1 MVNPFSLEG
10 KNILVTGASSGIG
23 RGIAVACAQMGAR
36 IVLSGRNEERL
47 QETLSSLEGDGHV
60 VLCGDLNSED
70 TRKEIVDRMPA
81 FHGIVY
87 CAGISQI
94 QMAKF
99 MDQSSLER
107 IFQTNV
113 FSPMILN
120 ALLLRKKKIQ
130 KNSSIIFISSI
141 SGVYRSQ
148 IGEGGY
154 GATKAALTGYVK
166 SLALE
171 LAPQS
176 IRVNTILPGVVE
188 TPLLEVSNGTFGE
201 EELDALQQK
210 YPLKR
215 FGRPEDIAHCAVY
228 LLSDASN
235 WMTGSNI
242 LIDGGFTLK

>member
-1 MVNPFSLEG
+1 MENPFSLEG
-10 KNILVTGASSGIG
+10 KCILVTGASSGIG
-23 RGIAVACAQMGAR
+23 RGTAVACSKMGAKV
-36 IVLSGRNEERL
+36 VLSGRNEVRL
-47 QETLSSLEGDGHV
+47 QETLSQMEGEGHL
-60 VLCGDLNSED
+60 VLSGDLNSEEA
-70 TRKEIVDRMPA
+70 RASIVEKMPA
-81 FHGIVY
+81 LNGIVH

-99 MDQSSLER
+99 MDKSSLEG

-113 FSPMILN
+113 FSPLMLN
-120 ALLLRKKKIQ
+120 TLLLKKKKIQ

-154 GATKAALTGYVK
+154 GATKAALAGFVK

-171 LAPQS
+171 LSAQG
-176 IRVNTILPGVVE
+176 IRVNSIHPGVVE

-201 EELDALQQK
+201 EELEALRQK

-215 FGRPEDIAHCAVY
+215 FGKPEDIAYCAVY
-228 LLSDASN
+228 LLSDAAA

>member
-1 MVNPFSLEG
+1 MENPFSLEG
-10 KNILVTGASSGIG
+10 KCILVTGASSGIG
-23 RGIAVACAQMGAR
+23 QGIAVACAKMGAKV
-36 IVLSGRNEERL
+36 VLSGRNETRL
-47 QETLSSLEGDGHV
+47 QETLASLDGEGHL
-60 VLCGDLNSED
+60 VLCGDLNLED
-70 TRKEIVDRMPA
+70 TRKEIAEKIPVIN
-81 FHGIVY
+81 GIAY

-99 MDQSSLER
+99 MDLPSLEG

-113 FSPMILN
+113 FSPLMLN
-120 ALLLRKKKIQ
+120 SLLLKKKKIQ

-148 IGEGGY
+148 IGEGAY
-154 GATKAALTGYVK
+154 GATKAALAGYVK

-171 LAPQS
+171 LAAQG
-176 IRVNTILPGVVE
+176 IRVNTIHPGVVE

-201 EELDALQQK
+201 EELDALRQK

-215 FGRPEDIAHCAVY
+215 FGKPEDIAHCAIY
-228 LLSDASN
+228 LLSDASS

>member
-1 MVNPFSLEG
+1 MRNPFSLEE
-10 KNILVTGASSGIG
+10 KCILVTGASSGIG
-23 RGIAVACAQMGAR
+23 RGIAVACAKMGA
-36 IVLSGRNEERL
+36 IVILSGRNEARL
-47 QETLSSLEGDGHV
+47 QETLALLEGEGHI
-60 VLCGDLNSED
+60 VLCGDLNLEE
-70 TRKEIVDRMPA
+70 TRKEIVDKMPA
-81 FHGIVY
+81 LNGVVF

-99 MDQSSLER
+99 MDQSSLEG
-107 IFQTNV
+107 IFRTNV
-113 FSPMILN
+113 FSPLMLN
-120 ALLLRKKKIQ
+120 TLLLKKKKIQ

-154 GATKAALTGYVK
+154 GATKAALAGYSK

-171 LAPQS
+171 LSAQG
-176 IRVNTILPGVVE
+176 IRVNTIHPGVVE

-201 EELDALQQK
+201 EELEALRQK

-215 FGRPEDIAHCAVY
+215 FGKPEDIAHCSVY
-228 LLSDASN
+228 LLSDASS

>member
-1 MVNPFSLEG
+1 MENPFSLEG
-10 KNILVTGASSGIG
+10 KCILVTGASSGIG
-23 RGIAVACAQMGAR
+23 RGIAVACAKMGAK
-36 IVLSGRNEERL
+36 IVLSGRNEARL
-47 QETLSSLEGDGHV
+47 QETLSSMEGEGHV
-60 VLCGDLNSED
+60 VLCGDLNTGD
-70 TRKEIVDRMPA
+70 IRMDIVGKMPELNGVV
-81 FHGIVY
+81 H

-99 MDQSSLER
+99 MDETSLEG
-107 IFQTNV
+107 IFKTNV
-113 FSPMILN
+113 FSP
-120 ALLLRKKKIQ
+120 LLLNTLLLKKKKIR
-130 KNSSIIFISSI
+130 KNASIIFISSI

-154 GATKAALTGYVK
+154 GATKAALAGYVK

-171 LAPQS
+171 LSAQG
-176 IRVNTILPGVVE
+176 IRVNTIHPGVVE

-201 EELDALQQK
+201 EELEALRQK

-215 FGRPEDIAHCAVY
+215 FGKPEDIANCAVY
-228 LLSDASN
+228 LLSDASS

>member
-1 MVNPFSLEG
+1 MENPFSLEG
-10 KNILVTGASSGIG
+10 KCILVTGASSGIG
-23 RGIAVACAQMGAR
+23 RGIAVACAKMGAK
-36 IVLSGRNEERL
+36 IVLSGRNEARL
-47 QETLSSLEGDGHV
+47 QETLSSLKGEGHAA
-60 VLCGDLNSED
+60 LSGDLNSEE
-70 TRKEIVDRMPA
+70 TRKEMIEKMPVLN
-81 FHGIVY
+81 GIAY

-99 MDQSSLER
+99 MDQLSLES

-113 FSPMILN
+113 FSPLMLN
-120 ALLLRKKKIQ
+120 TLLLKKKKIQ

-154 GATKAALTGYVK
+154 GATKAALAGYVK

-171 LAPQS
+171 LSAQG
-176 IRVNTILPGVVE
+176 IRVNTIHPGVVE

-201 EELDALQQK
+201 EDLETLRQK

-215 FGRPEDIAHCAVY
+215 FGKPQDIANCAVY
-228 LLSDASN
+228 LLSDASS

-242 LIDGGFTLK
+242 LIDGGFMLK

>member
-1 MVNPFSLEG
+1 MENPFSLEG
-10 KNILVTGASSGIG
+10 KSILVTGASSGIG
-23 RGIAVACAQMGAR
+23 RGIAVACAKMGAKV
-36 IVLSGRNEERL
+36 VLSGRNEARL
-47 QETLSSLEGDGHV
+47 QETMSYLAGGGHV

-70 TRKEIVDRMPA
+70 TRNDIVDKMPDLNGVA
-81 FHGIVY
+81 Y

-99 MDQSSLER
+99 MDQSSLEG
-107 IFQTNV
+107 IFRTNV
-113 FSPMILN
+113 FSP
-120 ALLLRKKKIQ
+120 LLLNTLLLKNKKIK

-141 SGVYRSQ
+141 SGVFRSQ

-154 GATKAALTGYVK
+154 GATKAALAGFVK

-171 LAPQS
+171 LSAQG
-176 IRVNTILPGVVE
+176 IRVNTIHPGVVE
-188 TPLLEVSNGTFGE
+188 TSLLEVSNGFFGE
-201 EELDALQQK
+201 EELETLRQK

-215 FGRPEDIAHCAVY
+215 FGKPEDIANCAVY
-228 LLSDASN
+228 LLSDASG

>member
-1 MVNPFSLEG
+1 MENPFSLEG
-10 KNILVTGASSGIG
+10 KCILVTGASSGIG
-23 RGIAVACAQMGAR
+23 RGIAVACAKMGAKV
-36 IVLSGRNEERL
+36 VLSGRNEARL
-47 QETLSSLEGDGHV
+47 QETLSSLAGEGHM
-60 VLCGDLNSED
+60 VLCGDLNLEEK
-70 TRKEIVDRMPA
+70 RKEIVDTMP
-81 FHGIVY
+81 GLDGVVY

-99 MDQSSLER
+99 MDQSSLES

-113 FSPMILN
+113 FSP
-120 ALLLRKKKIQ
+120 LLLNTLLLKKKKIQ

-141 SGVYRSQ
+141 SGVFRSQ

-171 LAPQS
+171 LAAQG
-176 IRVNTILPGVVE
+176 IRVNTIHPGVVE

-201 EELDALQQK
+201 EELEALRQK
-210 YPLKR
+210 YPLRR
-215 FGRPEDIAHCAVY
+215 FGKPEDIANCAVY
-228 LLSDASN
+228 LLSDAAS

>member
-1 MVNPFSLEG
+1 MYNPFSLEG
-10 KNILVTGASSGIG
+10 KTILVTGASSGIG
-23 RGIAVACAQMGAR
+23 RGTAIECAKMGATV
-36 IVLSGRNEERL
+36 VLSGRNEARL
-47 QETLSSLEGDGHV
+47 QDTLASLEGEGHV
-60 VLCGDLNSED
+60 ILCGDLNSEEI
-70 TRKEIVDRMPA
+70 RKEIAGKMPELD
-81 FHGIVY
+81 GIVY

-94 QMAKF
+94 KMAKF
-99 MDQSSLER
+99 MDLPSLESV
-107 IFQTNV
+107 FQTNV
-113 FSPMILN
+113 FSPLMLN
-120 ALLLRKKKIQ
+120 TLLLKKKKIK

-141 SGVYRSQ
+141 SGVYCSQ

-171 LAPQS
+171 LSAQG
-176 IRVNTILPGVVE
+176 IRVNTIHPGVVE

-201 EELDALQQK
+201 EELETLRQK

-215 FGRPEDIAHCAVY
+215 FGKPEDIARCAVY
-228 LLSDASN
+228 LLSDASE

>member
-1 MVNPFSLEG
+1 MENPFSLEG
-10 KNILVTGASSGIG
+10 KCILVTGASSGIG
-23 RGIAVACAQMGAR
+23 RGISVACAKMGAR
-36 IVLSGRNEERL
+36 IVLSGRNEQRL
-47 QETLSSLEGDGHV
+47 HETLALLEGDSHL
-60 VLCGDLNSED
+60 VLSGDLNLEKN
-70 TRKEIVDRMPA
+70 REEIVNKMPVLN
-81 FHGIVY
+81 GVVY

-99 MDQSSLER
+99 MDQSSLEC

-113 FSPMILN
+113 FSPLMLN
-120 ALLLRKKKIQ
+120 ALLLKKKKIQ

-141 SGVYRSQ
+141 SGIYRSQ

-154 GATKAALTGYVK
+154 GASKAALAGFVK

-171 LAPQS
+171 LSVQG
-176 IRVNTILPGVVE
+176 IRVNTIHPGVVE

-201 EELDALQQK
+201 EELEALRQK

-215 FGRPEDIAHCAVY
+215 FGKPEDIAYCAVY
-228 LLSDASN
+228 LLCDASN

>member
-1 MVNPFSLEG
+1 
-10 KNILVTGASSGIG
+10 
-23 RGIAVACAQMGAR
+23 
-36 IVLSGRNEERL
+36 
-47 QETLSSLEGDGHV
+47 
-60 VLCGDLNSED
+60 
-70 TRKEIVDRMPA
+70 
-81 FHGIVY
+81 
-87 CAGISQI
+87 
-94 QMAKF
+94 
-99 MDQSSLER
+99 
-107 IFQTNV
+107 
-113 FSPMILN
+113 MILN

>member
-1 MVNPFSLEG
+1 MENPFSLEG
-10 KNILVTGASSGIG
+10 KCILVTGASSGIG
-23 RGIAVACAQMGAR
+23 RGIAVACAKMGAKV
-36 IVLSGRNEERL
+36 VLSGRNETRL
-47 QETLSSLEGDGHV
+47 QETLASLDGEGHL
-60 VLCGDLNSED
+60 VLCGDLNLED
-70 TRKEIVDRMPA
+70 IRKEIVDKTPVLN
-81 FHGIVY
+81 GIAY

-99 MDQSSLER
+99 MDKSSLEDV
-107 IFQTNV
+107 FQTNV
-113 FSPMILN
+113 FSPLMLN
-120 ALLLRKKKIQ
+120 SLLLKKKRIQ

-148 IGEGGY
+148 IGEGAY
-154 GATKAALTGYVK
+154 GATKSALVGYVK

-171 LAPQS
+171 LAAQG
-176 IRVNTILPGVVE
+176 IRVNTIHPGVVE

-201 EELDALQQK
+201 EELDALRQK

-215 FGRPEDIAHCAVY
+215 FGKPEDIANCAVY
-228 LLSDASN
+228 LLSEASS

>member
-1 MVNPFSLEG
+1 MYNPFSLEG

-23 RGIAVACAQMGAR
+23 RGTAIECAKMGAKV
-36 IVLSGRNEERL
+36 VLSGRNEARL
-47 QETLSSLEGDGHV
+47 QETLSSLEGEGHV
-60 VLCGDLNSED
+60 VLCGDLNSEE
-70 TRKEIVDRMPA
+70 TRKEIVDKIPSLNGVV
-81 FHGIVY
+81 H

-99 MDQSSLER
+99 MDQSSLEG
-107 IFQTNV
+107 IFKTNV
-113 FSPMILN
+113 FSPLMLN
-120 ALLLRKKKIQ
+120 TLLLKKKKIE

-171 LAPQS
+171 LSAQGT
-176 IRVNTILPGVVE
+176 RVNTIHPGVVE

-201 EELDALQQK
+201 EELDALRQK

-215 FGRPEDIAHCAVY
+215 FGKPEDIANCAVY
-228 LLSDASN
+228 LLSDASS

>member
-1 MVNPFSLEG
+1 MENPFSLEG
-10 KNILVTGASSGIG
+10 KCILVTGASSGIG
-23 RGIAVACAQMGAR
+23 RGVAVACAKMGAKV
-36 IVLSGRNEERL
+36 VLSGRNEARL
-47 QETLSSLEGDGHV
+47 QETLSSLEGEGHV
-60 VLCGDLNSED
+60 VLCGDLNLEEK
-70 TRKEIVDRMPA
+70 RKEIVDNMP
-81 FHGIVY
+81 GLDGVVY

-99 MDQSSLER
+99 MDQSSLEE

-113 FSPMILN
+113 FSP
-120 ALLLRKKKIQ
+120 LLLNTLLLKKKKIQ

-141 SGVYRSQ
+141 SGVFRSQ
-148 IGEGGY
+148 IGEGSY
-154 GATKAALTGYVK
+154 GATKAALAGYVK

-171 LAPQS
+171 LSAQG
-176 IRVNTILPGVVE
+176 IRVNTIHPGVVE

-201 EELDALQQK
+201 EELEALRQK

-215 FGRPEDIAHCAVY
+215 FGKPEDIANCAVY
-228 LLSDASN
+228 LLSDAAS

>member
-1 MVNPFSLEG
+1 MYNPFSLEG
-10 KNILVTGASSGIG
+10 KTILVTGASSGIG
-23 RGIAVACAQMGAR
+23 RGTAIECAKMGAKV
-36 IVLSGRNEERL
+36 VLSGRNEARL
-47 QETLSSLEGDGHV
+47 QETLAKLDGEEHL
-60 VLCGDLNSED
+60 VLCGDLNVEE
-70 TRKEIVDRMPA
+70 TRKEIVDNMPA
-81 FHGIVY
+81 LNGVVN

-99 MDQSSLER
+99 MDQSSLEG

-113 FSPMILN
+113 FSPLMLN
-120 ALLLRKKKIQ
+120 TLLLKKKKIQ

-154 GATKAALTGYVK
+154 GATKAALAGYAK

-171 LAPQS
+171 LSAQG
-176 IRVNTILPGVVE
+176 IRVNTIHPGVVE

-201 EELDALQQK
+201 EKLEALRQK

-215 FGRPEDIAHCAVY
+215 FGKPEDIAYAAIY
-228 LLSDASN
+228 LLSDASS
-235 WMTGSNI
+235 WVTGAD
-242 LIDGGFTLK
+242 LKIDGGYSLL

>member
-1 MVNPFSLEG
+1 MNPFSLEG
-10 KNILVTGASSGIG
+10 KCILVTGASSGIG
-23 RGIAVACAQMGAR
+23 RGVAVACAIMGAR
-36 IVLSGRNEERL
+36 VVLSGRNEVRL
-47 QETLSSLEGDGHV
+47 LETVASMQGEEHLVLS
-60 VLCGDLNSED
+60 GDLNSED
-70 TRKEIVDRMPA
+70 TRKEIVEKMPELN
-81 FHGIVY
+81 GIVY

-99 MDQSSLER
+99 MDLSSMEGL
-107 IFQTNV
+107 FHTNV
-113 FSPMILN
+113 FSPLMLN
-120 ALLLRKKKIQ
+120 TLLLKKKKIQ

-154 GATKAALTGYVK
+154 GATKAALTGFVK

-171 LAPQS
+171 LSAQG
-176 IRVNTILPGVVE
+176 IRVNTIHPGVVE

-201 EELDALQQK
+201 ESLEALRQK

-215 FGRPEDIAHCAVY
+215 FGRPEDIAYCAVY